1 MAEPP
6 IDLAVFKELQ
16 DTAGAEFV
24 DELVDTFLEEAPRM
38 LDELRGAQA
47 VRDAERYRRAAHSL
61 KSNGL
66 TFGALGLAAMA
77 RELELAGPDAPA
89 GDAAVA
95 ALAQAYARAATALKA
110 LRHG

>member
-1 MAEPP
+1 
-6 IDLAVFKELQ
+6 
-16 DTAGAEFV
+16 
-24 DELVDTFLEEAPRM
+24 
-38 LDELRGAQA
+38 
-47 VRDAERYRRAAHSL
+47 
-61 KSNGL
+61 
-66 TFGALGLAAMA
+66 MA